1 MLWGCSWFPEIPQ
14 CFLCR
19 HTLPGSA
26 SISLSGRRWQ
36 TEAPCLQAARALG
49 SMPLTP
55 CLLRV
60 CREQFFSPAYCH
72 QHFTRPQSLLSSR
85 DHQGRTSR
93 RSAPQGAISG
103 PTQAQARRRRGPPP
117 RTAQIAP
124 HPVPRYP
131 CSPLSFPASA
141 GLSLRAAA
149 PLPRARSPGANGA
162 ARGGGVGT
170 AAVRP
175 PLPRAARR
183 VRAAPLR
190 LRRRQRAH
198 RHGNRGRAPSGAL
211 TSRGS

>member
-1 MLWGCSWFPEIPQ
+1 MLWGYSWFPEIPQ

-36 TEAPCLQAARALG
+36 TEAPCLQAAQALG

-60 CREQFFSPAYCH
+60 CREQFFSAAYCH
-72 QHFTRPQSLLSSR
+72 QHFTRPQSPLSSR

-103 PTQAQARRRRGPPP
+103 PGPSTAGAASADSADRTSPRPALPLLSPLLSRLGGASPQGGRSPPARAIPGRQRCGARR
-117 RTAQIAP
+117 
-124 HPVPRYP
+124 
-131 CSPLSFPASA
+131 
-141 GLSLRAAA
+141 
-149 PLPRARSPGANGA
+149 
-162 ARGGGVGT
+162 GVGT